1 MEDIKY
7 KINTFK
13 ASLFNFFSSFLALI
27 LAYKWLFKLQCFES
41 MLRSEDKNQMWKK
54 LLINDAHFYILID
67 LDDKTPPE
75 KIPNESNHFPIY

>member
-1 MEDIKY
+1 MSYKLNKNDFWPMEDIKY

-41 MLRSEDKNQMWKK
+41 MLRSEDKNQMGKK
-54 LLINDAHFYILID
+54 IVNKRCPLLYSYRFG
-67 LDDKTPPE
+67 
-75 KIPNESNHFPIY
+75 